1 MPIVLPTYG
10 FVNMPLGRPKVPDGS
25 KVLMFPGASAC
36 ATMTVMKL
44 IAQLKLRYGD
54 FIILA
59 LVALLAGGAFWLG
72 AQSRAAGGDAVA
84 EVWQNGKLTRIVRLN
99 ELTGP
104 VEFALDGA
112 YHNTIEAER
121 GRIRFEEAD
130 CPDRVCVHTGWIS
143 AVGQTTACV
152 PNRALIK
159 IMGSAAPEEDVVIR

>member
-1 MPIVLPTYG
+1 MPIVLPIYG
-10 FVNMPLGRPKVPDGS
+10 FVNMPVGRPQIPDGS
-25 KVLMFPGASAC
+25 KGRLFPVASAC
-36 ATMTVMKL
+36 ATMAGMKL
-44 IAQLKLRYGD
+44 ITQLKLRYGD

-99 ELTGP
+99 ELASP
-104 VEFALDGA
+104 VKFALDGA

-121 GRIRFEEAD
+121 GRIRFEDAD
-130 CPDRVCVHTGWIS
+130 CPDRVCVHTGWVS
-143 AVGQTTACV
+143 KPGQTTACV

-159 IMGSAAPEEDVVIR
+159 IVGSAAPEEDVVIR